1 MQNRSYSR
9 ARNGKLRGQQLDI
22 TFPRRGRPTKHRVLE
37 RCGQL
42 QLELQPA
49 RICSK
54 STDLCNKPPT
64 ACDESLDDALQMCF
78 PIGPLSEIELEAE
91 FNRLFPPD

>member
-37 RCGQL
+37 RCGQMTL
-42 QLELQPA
+42 ILGPPPKNV
-49 RICSK
+49 RIVQNVQEEPE
-54 STDLCNKPPT
+54 T
-64 ACDESLDDALQMCF
+64 LDDALQMCF